1 MDQNVLSP
9 EQLSRLQTFQY
20 IPIQKVK
27 DDQLGK
33 ANRDMSKVL
42 DTMKLENQRLEKD
55 VSTLQILV
63 DSIFLKSTKRDPE
76 LKQEIKWDIYEYKKY
91 TYQLHLLWVVIGA
104 CILLNLSLLLQ
115 SIVSITVV
123 SIIAGVILG
132 VTVLYLGYRLWDYRN
147 RDDANF
153 DEYNFY
159 NYTGSKNRS
168 NADKDKE
175 ADSNKDNPKSDCVI
189 KPTSRYINL

>member
-9 EQLSRLQTFQY
+9 EQLSRLRTFQY
-20 IPIQKVK
+20 IPIETVK

-33 ANRDMSKVL
+33 ANRDMTKVL
-42 DTMKLENQRLEKD
+42 DTMKLENKRLEKD
-55 VSTLQILV
+55 VSTLQILA

-91 TYQLHLLWVVIGA
+91 TYQLHLLWTVIGV
-104 CILLNLSLLLQ
+104 CILLNLCLLLPDVF
-115 SIVSITVV
+115 VSIL
-123 SIIAGVILG
+123 SGLILG
-132 VTVLYLGYRLWDYRN
+132 ISVIYLGYRLWDYNN

-159 NYTGSKNRS
+159 NYTGSKSRS
-168 NADKDKE
+168 KKDKDSTSTE
-175 ADSNKDNPKSDCVI
+175 NKTDCVD
-189 KPTSRYINL
+189 KPTNATNISRYINL